1 MWSSRCKAQF
11 HGVESQL
18 VQPLACP
25 LKSAEMLQALSHLR
39 ETNGNVTRT
48 PTPGAW
54 APAVG
59 D

>member
-1 MWSSRCKAQF
+1 
-11 HGVESQL
+11 
-18 VQPLACP
+18 
-25 LKSAEMLQALSHLR
+25 MLQALSHLR